1 MSDVLGLLAATKM
14 ALPASRKCV
23 VDPMVIGP
31 NHRRVPTRDARSGL
45 GKMAIDGLRKKV
57 LVALA
62 RMACHLRVVPKV
74 IGRSL
79 PDRSQALRC
88 AAARTLK

>member
-31 NHRRVPTRDARSGL
+31 NHRRVPTRVARSGL

-57 LVALA
+57 LVAQA
-62 RMACHLRVVPKV
+62 RMVCHLRVVPKV
-74 IGRSL
+74 GHSL
-79 PDRSQALRC
+79 PSRSQAPRC